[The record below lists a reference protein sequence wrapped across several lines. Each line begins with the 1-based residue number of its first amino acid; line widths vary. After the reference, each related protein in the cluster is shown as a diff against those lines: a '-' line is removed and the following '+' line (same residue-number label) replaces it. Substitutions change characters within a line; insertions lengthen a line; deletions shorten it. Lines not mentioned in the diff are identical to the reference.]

1 MKNLKDKSGYIM
13 SLSMLC
19 LIIIQRFLPGL
30 EYGPTM
36 DDWFNYGDLYSEKWS
51 QFIIPMQKLSLRPM
65 AGLFDLYVVSPAFE
79 HLWIIKLLTCF
90 MLFAAVYM
98 LYKVL
103 EKNGFSSGGALF
115 LVVCL
120 LPLNT
125 EATYWISAS
134 ARSVS
139 ALFFIALSLM
149 LITRYMETSRKA
161 YLISYM
167 ITGLCAVGFC
177 EQAILPYLFLNA
189 YVIFKN
195 GNKKLFIIPIVQ
207 VILMAIFYIMHRSS
221 PELAARGSFVK
232 EGILSHI
239 RSTAIAVL
247 QIINSINRRMLST
260 GFREGVDLLLDGR
273 RIFIA
278 VIAVVSVIFGYFA
291 AVLQDE
297 AEKFNI
303 KKALIAVG
311 VAISGILL
319 FFMLSDSRF
328 TIRSTFFFIVGVG
341 ILGGELLLLLPRR
354 VRKWICLL
362 GFSATA
368 FIFTV
373 SGMGIVNQ
381 FNTVSAHDIEIADN
395 MIKADTNND
404 LTNLDKCA
412 YLLDTFSYYSDVN
425 SVECWE
431 TVRAACSSYA
441 DITGAVRH
449 RLNSVETNNVTPIK
463 DGESVDLS
471 TNLWAKSCSF
481 FALMPDLSVIH
492 LNIEPDGS
500 DFSLFKEN
508 GDLYGKIVE
517 DEGNYYRFE
526 KIPVSQ

>member
-1 MKNLKDKSGYIM
+1 M
-13 SLSMLC
+13 
-19 LIIIQRFLPGL
+19 P
-30 EYGPTM
+30 
-36 DDWFNYGDLYSEKWS
+36 
-51 QFIIPMQKLSLRPM
+51 
-65 AGLFDLYVVSPAFE
+65 
-79 HLWIIKLLTCF
+79 
-90 MLFAAVYM
+90 
-98 LYKVL
+98 
-103 EKNGFSSGGALF
+103 
-115 LVVCL
+115 
-120 LPLNT
+120 
-125 EATYWISAS
+125 
-134 ARSVS
+134 
-139 ALFFIALSLM
+139 
-149 LITRYMETSRKA
+149 
-161 YLISYM
+161 
-167 ITGLCAVGFC
+167 
-177 EQAILPYLFLNA
+177 
-189 YVIFKN
+189 
-195 GNKKLFIIPIVQ
+195 
-207 VILMAIFYIMHRSS
+207 
-221 PELAARGSFVK
+221 
-232 EGILSHI
+232 
-239 RSTAIAVL
+239 
-247 QIINSINRRMLST
+247 
-260 GFREGVDLLLDGR
+260 
-273 RIFIA
+273 
-278 VIAVVSVIFGYFA
+278 
-291 AVLQDE
+291 
-297 AEKFNI
+297 
-303 KKALIAVG
+303 
-311 VAISGILL
+311 
-319 FFMLSDSRF
+319 
-328 TIRSTFFFIVGVG
+328 
-341 ILGGELLLLLPRR
+341 
-354 VRKWICLL
+354 VRL
-362 GFSATA
+362 SATA